1 MSPPDFEIKASIR
14 AKRLV
19 ARVPPH
25 AQTRAEG
32 KEEVTLTRHE
42 QRSGVPETMEAGES
56 YSDVVI
62 DKRIVGEMQQGQATC
77 DATGRDRQVAPK
89 TSDAGAEQLNR
100 RGNARPSRA
109 TER

>member
-1 MSPPDFEIKASIR
+1 VSPPDFEIKASIR

-19 ARVPPH
+19 ARVPPN

-32 KEEVTLTRHE
+32 EEEVTLTRLE

-62 DKRIVGEMQQGQATC
+62 DKRIVGEMQEGHATG
-77 DATGRDRQVAPK
+77 DATARDGQVGR
-89 TSDAGAEQLNR
+89 
-100 RGNARPSRA
+100 
-109 TER
+109 